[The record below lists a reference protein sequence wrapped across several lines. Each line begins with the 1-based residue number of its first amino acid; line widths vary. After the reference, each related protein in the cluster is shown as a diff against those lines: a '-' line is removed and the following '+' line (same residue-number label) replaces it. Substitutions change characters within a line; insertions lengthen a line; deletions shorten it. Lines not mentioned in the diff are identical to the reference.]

1 MPWLARDASAT
12 EPPATPDA
20 PASVTLLMALPDDAL
35 LAGELELIQA
45 HFAGLID
52 QVFAP
57 EVDSEP
63 HHGDDTP
70 WP

>member
-1 MPWLARDASAT
+1 
-12 EPPATPDA
+12 
-20 PASVTLLMALPDDAL
+20 MALPEDAL

-63 HHGDDTP
+63 HLGDDKS
-70 WP
+70 WR

>member
-1 MPWLARDASAT
+1 VVSARRKRNSASGA
-12 EPPATPDA
+12 PGV
-20 PASVTLLMALPDDAL
+20 PASVTLLMALPEDAL
-35 LAGELELIQA
+35 LNGELELIQA

-57 EVDSEP
+57 EVDSDP
-63 HHGDDTP
+63 HRGDDTP

>member
-1 MPWLARDASAT
+1 VASARRKRNGAAG
-12 EPPATPDA
+12 ELGA
-20 PASVTLLMALPDDAL
+20 PASVTLLMALPEDAL
-35 LAGELELIQA
+35 LNGELELIQA

-57 EVDSEP
+57 EVDSDP
-63 HHGDDTP
+63 HQGDDTP

>member
-1 MPWLARDASAT
+1 MASERRQRNSASGGQR
-12 EPPATPDA
+12 P
-20 PASVTLLMALPDDAL
+20 PASVKLFGSLPEDAL
-35 LAGELELIQA
+35 VAGELEIIQA

-52 QVFAP
+52 RVFA
-57 EVDSEP
+57 EVDSET